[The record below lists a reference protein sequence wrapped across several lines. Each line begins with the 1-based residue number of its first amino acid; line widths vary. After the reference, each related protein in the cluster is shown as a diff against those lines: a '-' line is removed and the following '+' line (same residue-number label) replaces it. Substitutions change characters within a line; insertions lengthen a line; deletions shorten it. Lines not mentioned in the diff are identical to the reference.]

1 MTDRSEQLIT
11 KSPNGVDLPENLRQ
25 ISAAL
30 WEAVERHDLNSAS
43 QLLDQ
48 RQTMIEQLAA
58 GKISDDMMRE
68 LRAMQAANRYLTHE
82 LQQELNAL
90 SRRLSGI
97 QKRRTAFSGYRKSST
112 KSSHVQRTG

>member
-1 MTDRSEQLIT
+1 MTERSEQLIT
-11 KSPNGVDLPENLRQ
+11 KSPNGVNLPDNLRQ

-43 QLLDQ
+43 LLLDQ
-48 RQTMIEQLAA
+48 RQTLIEQLAS
-58 GKISDDMMRE
+58 GKISDDLMRE

-90 SRRLSGI
+90 SRRLNGI
-97 QKRRTAFSGYRKSST
+97 QKRRAAFSGYRNRSS
-112 KSSHVQRTG
+112 KPSHVQRTG